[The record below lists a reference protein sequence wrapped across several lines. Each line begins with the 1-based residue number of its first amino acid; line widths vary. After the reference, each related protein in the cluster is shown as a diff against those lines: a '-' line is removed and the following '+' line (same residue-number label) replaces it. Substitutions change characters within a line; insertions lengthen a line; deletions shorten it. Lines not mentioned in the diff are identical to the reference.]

1 MSRKSVSL
9 FAAAA
14 IAAALMA
21 PAAAAQTAEPRS
33 ITVYYG
39 DLNLSRADGINTLTG
54 RLDRALDKVCGSTR
68 DYANSMRIMITRC
81 RTKALTDAIAEIDTP
96 LLTEIYTPKKLMMLA
111 SR

>member
-14 IAAALMA
+14 VAAALMA
-21 PAAAAQTAEPRS
+21 PAAAAQSAEPRS

-39 DLNLSRADGINTLTG
+39 DLDLSRAEGVNTLTG

-68 DYANSMRIMITRC
+68 EYATSMRIMIARC
-81 RTKALTDAIAEIDTP
+81 RTTALTNAIADIDMP
-96 LLTEIYTPKKLMMLA
+96 LLTEVYTPKKVMMLA

>member
-21 PAAAAQTAEPRS
+21 PAVAAQTAEPRS
-33 ITVYYG
+33 IIVYYG

-54 RLDRALDKVCGSTR
+54 RLDRALDKACGSTR
-68 DYANSMRIMITRC
+68 EYANSMRIMITRC

>member
-54 RLDRALDKVCGSTR
+54 RLDRALDKAGVRNELKIYPEADHDFYVKGDPAR
-68 DYANSMRIMITRC
+68 
-81 RTKALTDAIAEIDTP
+81 TDAIA
-96 LLTEIYTPKKLMMLA
+96 TEAMNMMVAWFEKELKK
-111 SR
+111 